1 MANAQNICNL
11 KSCFIIALFSDE
23 FLDTN
28 TFESFADYIEMF
40 YILPKL
46 VLSELISF
54 QKKAEN
60 MERGTRH
67 SDVKY

>member
-1 MANAQNICNL
+1 
-11 KSCFIIALFSDE
+11 LFSDE

-28 TFESFADYIEMF
+28 TFESFANYIKML

-46 VLSELISF
+46 ALLEFIPF
-54 QKKAEN
+54 QKRGEN
-60 MERGTRH
+60 MESDTRH